1 MLFYA
6 GVVKRIG
13 EVDNGTTTT
22 DFMKE
27 EMDRGI
33 TIQSAAVS
41 LQWRDHTI
49 NLIDTPGHVDF
60 TVEVERAMRVV
71 DGVVALFDASVGV
84 QAQSYTV
91 LQQSRK
97 FNIPAI
103 AFLNKMDKFN
113 ANFDKSV
120 QSIR

>member
-1 MLFYA
+1 
-6 GVVKRIG
+6 
-13 EVDNGTTTT
+13 
-22 DFMKE
+22 
-27 EMDRGI
+27 MDRGI

-41 LQWRDHTI
+41 LRWNDHTI

-60 TVEVERAMRVV
+60 IVEVERVMRVV
-71 DGVVALFDASVGV
+71 DGVVALFDASAGV

-91 LQQSRK
+91 LQQSQK
-97 FNIPAI
+97 FNIPVI

-120 QSIR
+120 QSIREKLRV